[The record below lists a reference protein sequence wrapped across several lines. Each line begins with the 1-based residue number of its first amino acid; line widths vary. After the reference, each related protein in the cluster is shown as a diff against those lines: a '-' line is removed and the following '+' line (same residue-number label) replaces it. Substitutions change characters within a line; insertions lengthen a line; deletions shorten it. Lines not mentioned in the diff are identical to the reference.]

1 MLKEGLTFIKESLRD
16 FRATGAVLP
25 SSHFVAR
32 KITSKA
38 VEAVNGSQLRVLEVG
53 SGTGSFSRH
62 LVESLSAGDV
72 LDLCEINPN
81 FAERLRSRFTS
92 NGHHPNGPQ
101 IRVYE
106 DSVLNLE
113 PSEPYDFIVSGLPFN
128 SFEPDFVSSVLTKYT
143 EMLKPGG
150 YLSFFEYLFI
160 RELTYPFGSKN
171 YRQRVSAVAEVMSQY
186 YKDRN
191 LESETVLL
199 NIPPAVVH
207 HLSQL
212 NGNGS
217 SGD

>member
-1 MLKEGLTFIKESLRD
+1 MTKASDLHHDRLAAEAGRRLHADAAINNRD
-16 FRATGAVLP
+16 PILAVLGRHLP
-25 SSHFVAR
+25 ASG
-32 KITSKA
+32 T
-38 VEAVNGSQLRVLEVG
+38 VLEVG